1 MKIFKFSE
9 FHIKYENNRNWIDIA
24 GYKPKLPNQIH
35 EASQLSV
42 FSYVK
47 VWGLA
52 KWKLNGARI
61 QNKVS
66 WSFQT
71 NSENKTTKSDL
82 SVFDRISKER
92 KYSDNC
98 AMWQYKICIPN
109 FNLQPILYFKT

>member
-47 VWGLA
+47 VWRLA

-82 SVFDRISKER
+82 SVFDRISK
-92 KYSDNC
+92 KK
-98 AMWQYKICIPN
+98 KI
-109 FNLQPILYFKT
+109 F